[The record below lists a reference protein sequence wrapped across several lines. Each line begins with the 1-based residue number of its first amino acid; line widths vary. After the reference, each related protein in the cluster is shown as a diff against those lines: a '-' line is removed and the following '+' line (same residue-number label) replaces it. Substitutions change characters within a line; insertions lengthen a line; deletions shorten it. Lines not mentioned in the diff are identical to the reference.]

1 MGTPGGSNLPMANL
15 LTRLESLSSQVEND
29 FVILYD
35 SRYLENKSW
44 EELEVNCRLPEMVR
58 LNL

>member
-44 EELEVNCRLPEMVR
+44 EELEVNYRLPEMVR

>member
-29 FVILYD
+29 FVILYG

-44 EELEVNCRLPEMVR
+44 EELEVNFRLSEMVK